1 MNAILGPLAALSPEE
16 TQIEIDR
23 ALCRRSL
30 AEFVR
35 RAWNV
40 LEPPTQPLLWD
51 WPLDAICAHLEAV
64 TAGKLNRLLINV
76 PPGLMKSLL
85 TGVFWPAWEW
95 GPLNQPYR
103 RVIGA
108 AHNMNLATR
117 DAVKMRRLV
126 TSDWYQARWGHQFTL
141 VKEMETKFETEKT
154 GFRAAFPATSITG
167 ERGDRLI
174 FDDPHSVD
182 GAKSDA
188 ERTNVTETF
197 RESLQTRLNNPD
209 TSAIVVIMQRLH
221 QEDVSGVILAD
232 FPEFEHLMLPM
243 EFEPARRC
251 RTRIGFQDPRTRE
264 DELLFPTRFSA
275 DTVKQ
280 LKKGLGVY
288 ATAGQL
294 QQRPEPRGGGILKRD
309 SWSTWTPA
317 EAEKINVAAGKFPPF
332 DFTVASL
339 DTAYTEKEE
348 NDFSAMTVWGVFR
361 DEFDR
366 PQVMLVYA
374 WKDKLQFNELVDKVE
389 GACKKWRVDEL
400 WIESKAAGIS
410 VAQEIRRRMAK
421 MDYKW
426 STQLI
431 DPGRL
436 DKVARAYSVQGIF
449 DEGLV
454 WAPATRWAD
463 AVINECAVF
472 PKGSHDDYVDTVT
485 QALRKLRAM
494 NFLLTD
500 KEIDREIEEHKKH
513 RSPVKPLYDA

>member
-1 MNAILGPLAALSPEE
+1 MNLGPLSLLSLEDARLE
-16 TQIEIDR
+16 VEKER
-23 ALCRRSL
+23 CRRSL
-30 AEFVR
+30 AYFVR
-35 RAWNV
+35 QAWHNSG
-40 LEPPTQPLLWD
+40 LEPATQPLIWG
-51 WPLDAICAHLEAV
+51 WPLDAICEHLEAV
-64 TAGKLNRLLINV
+64 TYGQISRLLINV
-76 PPGLMKSLL
+76 PPGSLKSLL
-85 TGVFWPAWEW
+85 TSVFWPAWEW
-95 GPLNQPYR
+95 GPLGQSYQ

-108 AHNMNLATR
+108 AHNMTLATR
-117 DAVKMRRLV
+117 DSVKMRRLV
-126 TSDWYQARWGHQFTL
+126 TSDWFRARWPIQL
-141 VKEMETKFETEKT
+141 IKETETKFETAQT

-167 ERGDRLI
+167 ERGDRLV

-188 ERTNVTETF
+188 ERTSVTETF

-209 TSAIVVIMQRLH
+209 RSAIVVIMQRLH
-221 QEDVSGVILAD
+221 QDDVSGIVLKD
-232 FPEFEHLMLPM
+232 FPEFVHLMLPM
-243 EFEPARRC
+243 RFEPARRC
-251 RTRIGFQDPRTRE
+251 KTRIGFVDPRTE
-264 DELLFPTRFSA
+264 DGELLLPERFSER
-275 DTVKQ
+275 TVTK
-280 LKKGLGVY
+280 LERALGVY

-309 SWSTWTPA
+309 SWSTWTPT

-348 NDFSAMTVWGVFR
+348 NDFSAMTIWGVFR